1 MNTLRGWI
9 TTTFLATSLLLSTMP
24 ANAGVII
31 SNRSDSPSPCTLP
44 GTTKLEIKSDL
55 GGVIIGGLTGVIIG
69 GLTGVII
76 GGAIDGPVDCGVII
90 GG

>member
-1 MNTLRGWI
+1 MNTMKGWI
-9 TTTFLATSLLLSTMP
+9 TTTFLAASLLLSTMP

-31 SNRSDSPSPCTLP
+31 GGFNDSPSPCTEP
-44 GTTKLEIKSDL
+44 GTTKIEIKSDL

-76 GGAIDGPVDCGVII
+76 GGVIDGPVDCGVII